1 MAEADLINETKEEEY
16 LKQKEMV
23 PRSRELNI
31 HIVDIHGLAE
41 ILLTSPNTLRKKWHR
56 LPHFYVGTGH
66 NLKSARF
73 DVGDV
78 IDFLKKEAQNGT
90 IQAQGTPKRVVH
102 SVYGG
107 RTDIQ
112 KRGISNKVR
121 SIGMG
126 SERTVQDKA
135 PGGIGVQADPFNLCE
150 GIK

>member
-1 MAEADLINETKEEEY
+1 MAEADLINEIKKEKY
-16 LKQKEMV
+16 LKQKEIAERFRK
-23 PRSRELNI
+23 PNI
-31 HIVDIHGLAE
+31 HIVDIYGLAE

-56 LPHFYVGTGH
+56 LPHFYVGMGH

-90 IQAQGTPKRVVH
+90 IQTQATSKRVVR
-102 SVYGG
+102 SIYD
-107 RTDIQ
+107 RQTNTQ

-126 SERTVQDKA
+126 RKRKIQDKA
-135 PGGIGVQADPFNLCE
+135 PGRIGAQDDPFNLCT

>member
-1 MAEADLINETKEEEY
+1 MAEADLINEIKKEKY
-16 LKQKEMV
+16 LKQKEIAE
-23 PRSRELNI
+23 RFRETNI
-31 HIVDIHGLAE
+31 HIVDIYGLSE

-90 IQAQGTPKRVVH
+90 IQAQATPKRVVH

-126 SERTVQDKA
+126 SKRTIQDKA
-135 PGGIGVQADPFNLCE
+135 PGKIGVQDDPFNLCT